1 MNIFHISEV
10 VDLGIEKEKKR
21 RDFYAMVAER
31 FENHEIKK
39 LFTQLRDWEEMHIKK
54 FTEIRNSLPQESGV
68 VESYQGEINSYMQV
82 VVDEK
87 LYSKIS
93 PAEFSKMVKSELD
106 AINYG
111 LQFEKDA
118 ILLFV
123 GLTPYVDDVYKE
135 VIQKLIE
142 EERQHIIYLFG
153 LKKKLAA

>member
-21 RDFYAMVAER
+21 RDFYAMVADR
-31 FENHEIKK
+31 FQDPDIKK
-39 LFTQLRDWEEMHIKK
+39 LFTQLRDWEQMHIKK
-54 FTEIRNSLPQESGV
+54 FTEIRDSLPEEGGDS
-68 VESYQGEINSYMQV
+68 ESYQGELNNYMQV

-93 PAEFSKMVKSELD
+93 PAEFSKIVKSELD

-123 GLTPYVDDVYKE
+123 GLTPYVDNVNKE
-135 VIQKLIE
+135 IIQKLIE

-153 LKKKLAA
+153 LKKKLIA